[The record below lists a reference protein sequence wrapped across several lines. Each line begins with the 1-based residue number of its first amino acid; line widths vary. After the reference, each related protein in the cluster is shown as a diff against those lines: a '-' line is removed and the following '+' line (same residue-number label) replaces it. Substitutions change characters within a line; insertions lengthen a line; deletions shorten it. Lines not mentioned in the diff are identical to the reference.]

1 MTFTNLNPVYY
12 CPGCGGECYKPMLD
26 FQNNMR
32 CPMHLGA
39 GALKKYSSPEQMP
52 VPFDI
57 REAYAERVIEG
68 MDMGDLI
75 AWAQDMFM
83 EQLERI
89 PPEELREAI
98 ANYYPDLLEP

>member
-1 MTFTNLNPVYY
+1 
-12 CPGCGGECYKPMLD
+12 
-26 FQNNMR
+26 
-32 CPMHLGA
+32 MHLGA
-39 GALKKYSSPEQMP
+39 GPLKEYSSPEQMP

-75 AWAQDMFM
+75 AWTQDMFM